1 MGNSICLETAKC
13 ITCCADVSLSS
24 HATHPWLV
32 VRSSPT
38 VAGGKGLFTTTCHEA
53 GQVVHILTGETFAAP
68 TRETIHIGNG
78 LHIYDE
84 FGIFMNHSF
93 QPNVKI
99 CGTHVI
105 ALRNISAGEELTFD
119 YNASEI
125 NMAAPFEVNGVRV
138 AGRSAAAA
146 AAGSNA

>member
-1 MGNSICLETAKC
+1 MGNSLCLETAKC
-13 ITCCADVSLSS
+13 ITCYTETMST

-32 VRSSPT
+32 IHSSPA

-53 GQVVHILTGETFAAP
+53 GQVVHVLTGETFAAP

-78 LHIYDE
+78 LHIYDD

-93 QPNVKI
+93 QPNVEI
-99 CGTHVI
+99 RGTQVVAVRDI
-105 ALRNISAGEELTFD
+105 AAGEELTFD

-125 NMAAPFEVNGVRV
+125 DMAAPFEVNGVRV
-138 AGRSAAAA
+138 AGKSAAAA
-146 AAGSNA
+146 GNA